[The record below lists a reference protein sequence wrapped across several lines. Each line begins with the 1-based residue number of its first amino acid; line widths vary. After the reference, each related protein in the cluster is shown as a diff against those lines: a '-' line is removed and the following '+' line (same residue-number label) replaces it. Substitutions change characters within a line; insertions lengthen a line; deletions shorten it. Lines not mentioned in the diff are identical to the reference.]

1 MKKVFKSVIDSK
13 NGRIWI
19 NDPLKGEKLILVAE
33 ITKDRELYMEML
45 SYITKIRDN
54 PEFLAQMIRE
64 LDKSNEAE

>member
-19 NDPLKGEKLILVAE
+19 NNPSKGEKLILVAD

-45 SYITKIRDN
+45 SYITKLRDS
-54 PEFLAQMIRE
+54 PEFLAQITRE
-64 LDKSNEAE
+64 LDKPNEAE